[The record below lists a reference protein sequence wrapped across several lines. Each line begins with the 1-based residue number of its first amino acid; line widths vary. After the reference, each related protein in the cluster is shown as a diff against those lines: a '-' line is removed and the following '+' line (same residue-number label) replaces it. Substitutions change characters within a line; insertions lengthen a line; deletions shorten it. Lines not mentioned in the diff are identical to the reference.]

1 MVRGHVDVK
10 NTNRNHDVHGHGTR
24 RACVSVGPKQGR
36 IQEHNNNK
44 KDPVSGGGGFLLGDP
59 TLHKAGKNVT
69 RLHSNKPRFSS

>member
-36 IQEHNNNK
+36 IKEYNNK
-44 KDPVSGGGGFLLGDP
+44 KDPVSVCVCGGGGVLLWDP
-59 TLHKAGKNVT
+59 TLHSSGKKRCVPA
-69 RLHSNKPRFSS
+69 HK